1 MPNRDFI
8 SIADF
13 RRAVFGGLSAHA
25 LNTELKQAVRERCQ
39 QTPVGE
45 LVKALGTAER
55 IDLEVI
61 VDAAEFGH
69 VKVIE
74 ALVQVV
80 PAEKAQDYF
89 DRALIGLSVND
100 YASPQEYLAI
110 ARTLIDHGADPEAYE
125 TTCRQL
131 SGCRAQKQEIHEL
144 FCDVIDTREAARD
157 RAWQEEWNRSRAAKM
172 PRP

>member
-1 MPNRDFI
+1 MPNRDFM

-13 RRAVFGGLSAHA
+13 RRAVFGGLSTHA

-45 LVKALGTAER
+45 LVAALGSPAR

-80 PAEKAQDYF
+80 PAEQAQDYF

-125 TTCRQL
+125 TTCRQI
-131 SGCRAQKQEIHEL
+131 SGCSVQKQEIHEF

-157 RAWQEEWNRSRAAKM
+157 QQWQEEWNRQRAARS

>member
-1 MPNRDFI
+1 MPNRDFM
-8 SIADF
+8 SINDF
-13 RRAVFGGLSAHA
+13 RRAVFGGLSSRA

-39 QTPVGE
+39 ETPVGE
-45 LVKALGTAER
+45 LVEALGCAER

-61 VDAAEFGH
+61 VDAAEFVH

-80 PAEKAQDYF
+80 PAEEAQDYF

-110 ARTLIDHGADPEAYE
+110 ARTLIEHGADPEAYE
-125 TTCRQL
+125 TTCRQV
-131 SGCRAQKQEIHEL
+131 SGCSVQKQEIHEL
-144 FCDVIDTREAARD
+144 FCDVIDVREAARD
-157 RAWQEEWNRSRAAKM
+157 RVWQQEWNQRRAASM
-172 PRP
+172 PKR